1 MTDLPDHINQLSRQI
16 FDAAVHVHSY
26 LGAGLLEKTYEE
38 CLFFTLQK
46 RGLKVQ
52 RQVELPIV
60 FEELLVPNAFRLDL
74 LVEDQIILEL
84 KSCDAISPLHMAQIF
99 TYLKLT
105 EKSLG
110 MILNFNTKLMKDGIK
125 RIAMTKSEMALKK

>member
-1 MTDLPDHINQLSRQI
+1 MTDLPDHINHLSRQI
-16 FDAAVHVHSY
+16 FDAAVHVHTI
-26 LGAGLLEKTYEE
+26 LGPGLLEKTYEE

-52 RQVELPIV
+52 RQVRLPII
-60 FEELLVPNAFRLDL
+60 FEELVVKDAYILDL

-84 KSCDAISPLHMAQIF
+84 KSCETITPLMMAQLF

-105 EKSLG
+105 EKPLG
-110 MILNFNTKLMKDGIK
+110 MMLNFNTKLMKDGIK
-125 RIAMTKSEMALKK
+125 RVAMTKGSQ

>member
-16 FDAAVHVHSY
+16 FDAAVHVHSI
-26 LGAGLLEKTYEE
+26 LGPGLLEKTYEE

-52 RQVELPIV
+52 KQIELPII
-60 FEELLVPNAFRLDL
+60 FEELTVENAFRIDMI
-74 LVEDQIILEL
+74 VEGQIVLEL
-84 KSCDAISPLHMAQIF
+84 KACEAISPVHMAQVF

-105 EKSLG
+105 EKPLG

-125 RIAMTKSEMALKK
+125 RVAMTKAT

>member
-16 FDAAVHVHSY
+16 FDAAVHVHTI
-26 LGAGLLEKTYEE
+26 LGPGLLEKTYEE

-52 RQVELPIV
+52 KQLALPII
-60 FEELLVPNAFRLDL
+60 FEELIVEDAYRIDI
-74 LVEDQIILEL
+74 LVEDMIILEL
-84 KSCDAISPLHMAQIF
+84 KSCETITSLHMAQLF

-105 EKSLG
+105 EKPLG

-125 RIAMTKSEMALKK
+125 RVAMTRK